1 MEKKFYFVIET
12 TNLEKGC
19 TTVEKTCL
27 SPVCA
32 YKFKQMLEQNSP
44 ENDAASAYDGYH
56 GRREN
61 QMKNSK
67 PDYERRQ
74 RKGLASERQLDLI
87 SKLERIQDNR
97 LASSQYCKSNGI
109 DRNNLSNESAND
121 LIQHLKARK
130 RWNPEMP

>member
-1 MEKKFYFVIET
+1 METQVFIVTRT
-12 TNLEKGC
+12 TDSENGFSSEEKQLLAP
-19 TTVEKTCL
+19 E
-27 SPVCA
+27 CA
-32 YKFKQMLEQNSP
+32 LKIKEMLELQSRAYDSTP
-44 ENDAASAYDGYH
+44 AYDGSH

-74 RKGLASERQLDLI
+74 RHGNASERQLDLI
-87 SKLERIQDNR
+87 SKLESIQDNR
-97 LASSQYCKSNGI
+97 VASTQYCKFNGI
-109 DRNNLSNESAND
+109 DRNHLSNESAND